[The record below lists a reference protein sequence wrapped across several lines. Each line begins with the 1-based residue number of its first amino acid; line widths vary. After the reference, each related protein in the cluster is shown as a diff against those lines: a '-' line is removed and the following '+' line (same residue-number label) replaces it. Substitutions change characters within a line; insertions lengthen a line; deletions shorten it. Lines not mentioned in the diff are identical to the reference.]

1 MDLGE
6 IFLLKHELRNCFWPW
21 WWFCLEH
28 LIPGN
33 FGGFGVSLKWTTHH
47 ICRLDIFVWFCYI
60 LHYAELFLYK
70 LFKSYLCK
78 V

>member
-1 MDLGE
+1 MGGGGVLVSDTLLLATLGS
-6 IFLLKHELRNCFWPW
+6 
-21 WWFCLEH
+21 
-28 LIPGN
+28 
-33 FGGFGVSLKWTTHH
+33 FGVNIKWTTHH
-47 ICRLDIFVWFCYI
+47 ICRLNMFVWFCYI